1 MKGSIYFG
9 GQYDK
14 LGEVAN
20 MEWDIL
26 VIDEAHE
33 GVDTYKTDVAFDR
46 IKRKF
51 TLHLSGTP
59 FKVLANNK
67 FADDAIYNWT
77 YADEQKQKR
86 DWDVSAEEENPYS
99 TLPQLNL
106 YTYQMSEII
115 KDELQ
120 QGIEIDGETEEYAFD
135 LNEFF
140 AVTNGKFNHESSV
153 DKFLDA
159 MTRQTKFP
167 FSTEELR
174 DELKHTFWMKLYK
187 NYKRIYE
194 YFDDWILIEANED
207 YTDIEDIIVKKK
219 SENHIET
226 CEW

>member
-9 GQYDK
+9 GEHNK

-59 FKVLANNK
+59 FKALANNK

-77 YADEQKQKR
+77 YADEQKKKR
-86 DWDVSAEEENPYS
+86 DWDVSAEEENPYA

-135 LNEFF
+135 LNEFLRLQM
-140 AVTNGKFNHESSV
+140 VSSTMN
-153 DKFLDA
+153 L
-159 MTRQTKFP
+159 QLI
-167 FSTEELR
+167 S
-174 DELKHTFWMKLYK
+174 FWMQ
-187 NYKRIYE
+187 
-194 YFDDWILIEANED
+194 
-207 YTDIEDIIVKKK
+207 
-219 SENHIET
+219 
-226 CEW
+226 